1 MLLSDFYMHFLIRHL
16 SSFRNPPE
24 ALKNEL
30 VNKSHKTKRVEIH
43 KYIAYIL
50 SLGVYK
56 ETCLQSFTKYL
67 RLAVVFM

>member
-43 KYIAYIL
+43 KKDDKMSPLHIL
-50 SLGVYK
+50 LASIFTRRPVYNHS
-56 ETCLQSFTKYL
+56 QNI
-67 RLAVVFM
+67 